1 MAAMGLGKA
10 FVACYITFMQSKQGI
25 PFSSLLKTMLA
36 VSSPPLLVMIALAA
50 SGALDFNYF
59 IYGYLATLLLS
70 LLVVMPFLSNLTAVT
85 QYANDLAQ
93 DKRVRAP
100 HLSFL
105 SNIGELSGALTKLQN
120 SWEQKRHEMETV
132 ITEREILV
140 DTLPDILIMTNDDK
154 VIVRTNRAARNI
166 FGQNLANRHLRDI
179 IPNDKL
185 INAITAVVEDI
196 QGQEIEFHL
205 QEPTPRDFQAIIER
219 FPIPSAGGMSIVI
232 TMTDITSQKRIQRMR
247 ADFVA
252 NASHEIRTPL
262 ASIIGFIETLRGPAK
277 DDERARD
284 EFLKVIAEQAER
296 MSKLLNDLL
305 SLSKIEMNAH
315 QLPTRRVD
323 LLRIIRGE
331 KQHFEWACKQKNV
344 NIRMKLN
351 DTIPP
356 TRGEDEELAQVVR
369 NLLGNAIKYTMPDT
383 DVVITAKVTTQV
395 PEDPMFRSLNRA
407 ICFSVQDQ
415 GEGIPVEHIP
425 RLTERFY
432 RVDSARTRK
441 VGGTGLGLA
450 IVKHVLNRHHGVLQ
464 IDSVVGEG
472 STFSVY
478 LPIYDDVAPKESE
491 ISL

>member
-1 MAAMGLGKA
+1 
-10 FVACYITFMQSKQGI
+10 MQSKHAI
-25 PFSSLLKTMLA
+25 PFRTLLSTMIVFSLPM
-36 VSSPPLLVMIALAA
+36 LLVLLLLSIFG
-50 SGALDFNYF
+50 SLDFNHF
-59 IYGYLATLLLS
+59 IYGYVTVLALS
-70 LLVVMPFLSNLTAVT
+70 LLVVMPFLSNITAITHYV
-85 QYANDLAQ
+85 NDLAQ
-93 DKRVRAP
+93 DKRVQAP
-100 HLSFL
+100 RLSFL
-105 SNIGELSGALTKLQN
+105 SNVGELSGALARLQS
-120 SWEQKRHEMETV
+120 SWEAKRQEMETV

-166 FGQNLANRHLRDI
+166 FGQNLSGRHLRDI

-185 INAITAVVEDI
+185 INTITAVVEDI

-205 QEPTPRDFQAIIER
+205 PEPQPRDFQAIIER
-219 FPIPSAGGMSIVI
+219 FPIPSAGGISIVI
-232 TMTDITSQKRIQRMR
+232 TMTDITAQKRIQRMR

-262 ASIIGFIETLRGPAK
+262 ASIIGFVETLRGPAK

-315 QLPTRRVD
+315 NVPVGKVD
-323 LLRIIRGE
+323 LLRIIRSE

-344 NIRMKLN
+344 NIRMKLI
-351 DTIPP
+351 DTLPAA
-356 TRGEDEELAQVVR
+356 RGEDEELAQVVR

-383 DVVITAKVTTQV
+383 DVLISVKVTQQL
-395 PEDPMFRSLNRA
+395 PEDPMFRSLARA
-407 ICFSVQDQ
+407 IQFSVQDQ
-415 GEGIPVEHIP
+415 GEGIPAEHIP

-450 IVKHVLNRHHGVLQ
+450 IVKHVLNRHHGVMQ
-464 IDSVVGEG
+464 IESTPGEG
-472 STFSVY
+472 SIFSIF
-478 LPIYDDVAPKESE
+478 LPLYEDVAPKETE
-491 ISL
+491 ISA

>member
-1 MAAMGLGKA
+1 
-10 FVACYITFMQSKQGI
+10 MQTKQGI
-25 PFSSLLKTMLA
+25 PFSSLFKTLLA
-36 VSSPPLLVMIALAA
+36 FSAPSLLVLMGLATFG
-50 SGALDFNYF
+50 SLDFNHF
-59 IYGYLATLLLS
+59 IYGYFAVLALT
-70 LLVVMPFLSNLTAVT
+70 LVVVVPFLSNITAITRYV
-85 QYANDLAQ
+85 NDLAQ
-93 DKRVRAP
+93 DKRVHAP
-100 HLSFL
+100 SLSFL
-105 SNIGELSGALTKLQN
+105 SNVGELSGALSRLQN
-120 SWEQKRHEMETV
+120 SWDGKRHEMETV

-154 VIVRTNRAARNI
+154 MIVRTNRAARNI
-166 FGQNLANRHLRDI
+166 FGQNLAGRNLRDI

-205 QEPTPRDFQAIIER
+205 PDPAPRDFQAIIER
-219 FPIPSAGGMSIVI
+219 FPIPSAGGISIVI

-315 QLPTRRVD
+315 NVPTGRVD

-344 NIRMKLN
+344 NIRMKLS

-383 DVVITAKVTTQV
+383 DVVISTKLTTQM
-395 PEDPMFRSLNRA
+395 PDDPIFRSLKRA
-407 ICFSVQDQ
+407 IVFSVQDQ
-415 GEGIPVEHIP
+415 GEGIPAEHIP

-450 IVKHVLNRHHGVLQ
+450 IVKHVLNRHHGVLH

-472 STFSVY
+472 STFSIY
-478 LPIYDDVAPKESE
+478 LPVYEDVAPKETE
-491 ISL
+491 ISA